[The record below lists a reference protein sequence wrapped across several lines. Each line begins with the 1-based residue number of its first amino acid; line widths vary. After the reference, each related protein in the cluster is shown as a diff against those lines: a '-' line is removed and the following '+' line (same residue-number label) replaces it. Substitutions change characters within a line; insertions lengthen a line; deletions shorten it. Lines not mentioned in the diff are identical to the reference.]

1 MSANKPQPQ
10 KGGQK
15 PNKEDKHNKGAQ
27 DRDQYGQQAVSKRAE
42 TLRISPTISAAAA
55 SETSVEVELVRR
67 VVGPVPQPASIPLLL
82 SMARG

>member
-27 DRDQYGQQAVSKRAE
+27 DRDQYGQQGGQQKSRD
-42 TLRISPTISAAAA
+42 TQDIPNNQRGR
-55 SETSVEVELVRR
+55 SERDER
-67 VVGPVPQPASIPLLL
+67 
-82 SMARG
+82 